1 MSSRL
6 RVGRKNKSKTGFRS
20 MDGTPLRTPQKE
32 QNERVLDERTRVRSD
47 IQNLQPLTDERTETK
62 PHTPNPHTP
71 ERPVE
76 VNKNRITGSVWSHA
90 ISSLL
95 GMGVGWN
102 MTTLFHE
109 SMHALPYVLFGKDVT
124 ITSNI
129 HPLNLSLMIDVLPR
143 VSRVM
148 IGIDKG
154 ITYAEGMTRSVHHL
168 LPSIDVL
175 EPLLPHLVVL
185 PFLKGTLSMFRYMD
199 RHAKGVER
207 MTPLRTFFHMGVT
220 TFSLT
225 YLMVSLKYLGRY
237 LTHPYQVTHPMNDF
251 VCFVNRVTSNYHV
264 SEQTAIG
271 LLLGIWTIGN
281 LLSFRLVDYL
291 MEKKDMIKK
300 YIRKMV
306 RGLLEHVDELY

>member
-1 MSSRL
+1 MSSRRSTGSPSETTL
-6 RVGRKNKSKTGFRS
+6 RSH
-20 MDGTPLRTPQKE
+20 
-32 QNERVLDERTRVRSD
+32 QNERNCDKSSFLRSE
-47 IQNLQPLTDERTETK
+47 IQNLLPLTDERTDTK

-71 ERPVE
+71 ERLVE
-76 VNKNRITGSVWSHA
+76 VNKNRITGSVWSHT
-90 ISSLL
+90 ISSFL

-109 SMHALPYVLFGKDVT
+109 SMHAFPYVLFGKDVM

-129 HPLNLSLMIDVLPR
+129 HPLNLSLTIDVLPR
-143 VSRVM
+143 ISRVM

-199 RHAKGVER
+199 RHAKGVEK
-207 MTPLRTFFHMGVT
+207 MTPLRTFFHTGVT

-225 YLMVSLKYLGRY
+225 YLMVSLNYLWRY

-271 LLLGIWTIGN
+271 LLLGIWTVGN

>member
-1 MSSRL
+1 MHIMKL
-6 RVGRKNKSKTGFRS
+6 RVGRSKIKTERKHILPS
-20 MDGTPLRTPQKE
+20 PLNDRKGRINIE
-32 QNERVLDERTRVRSD
+32 QFKTNNHL
-47 IQNLQPLTDERTETK
+47 PLTDEEI
-62 PHTPNPHTP
+62 TPKDVNLP
-71 ERPVE
+71 EDHPSKKE
-76 VNKNRITGSVWSHA
+76 VKHKNRITGSVWSHA

-109 SMHALPYVLFGKDVT
+109 SMHAFPYVLFGKDVT

-129 HPLNLSLMIDVLPR
+129 HPLNLSLTIDVLPQMSKIM
-143 VSRVM
+143 VHVE
-148 IGIDKG
+148 KG
-154 ITYAEGMTRSVHHL
+154 LSHVEGATFAPYHL

-199 RHAKGVER
+199 RHAKGVEK

-237 LTHPYQVTHPMNDF
+237 LTHQVTHPMNDF

>member
-6 RVGRKNKSKTGFRS
+6 RVGRKNKSRTDFRS
-20 MDGTPLRTPQKE
+20 MDGTPLQTPQKE

-47 IQNLQPLTDERTETK
+47 IQNLQPLTDEGIDAK
-62 PHTPNPHTP
+62 PHTSKPHTP
-71 ERPVE
+71 ERPAVE
-76 VNKNRITGSVWSHA
+76 VNENRITGSVWSHA

-95 GMGVGWN
+95 GIGVGWN

-109 SMHALPYVLFGKDVT
+109 SMHAFPYVLFGKDVM

-129 HPLNLSLMIDVLPR
+129 HPLNLTLTIDVLPQM
-143 VSRVM
+143 SKIM
-148 IGIDKG
+148 IHVDKG
-154 ITYAEGMTRSVHHL
+154 LSHVEGATFAPYHL

-199 RHAKGVER
+199 RHAKGVEK
-207 MTPLRTFFHMGVT
+207 MTPLRTFFHMGIT

-225 YLMVSLKYLGRY
+225 YLMISLKYLWRY
-237 LTHPYQVTHPMNDF
+237 LTHQITHPMNDF

-264 SEQTAIG
+264 SEQTAIA

-300 YIRKMV
+300 YIREMMT
-306 RGLLEHVDELY
+306 GLLEHVDELY